1 MRLDI
6 TQRYRSR
13 LLHDITQVTRERE
26 SRGLARRKRGLD
38 EENLT
43 THLRPCQTCD
53 NTNVFVGL
61 PLIARIALLA
71 EISDEVFLCNRHI
84 IWLLKRNLS
93 DHLTADSSDTLL
105 QATHTR
111 LTRIAVDNSGDDAF
125 LKLELRGLE
134 SVVIEFLRDKV
145 TLGDFLF
152 LLLQVARHL
161 YEFHT
166 VKQWAR
172 DRIQGV
178 SRSDKEHLAEVVVHV

>member
-1 MRLDI
+1 MCFNVS
-6 TQRYRSR
+6 QSNSSR
-13 LLHDITQVTRERE
+13 LLHHIAKVTCKGK

-71 EISDEVFLCNRHI
+71 EISDEVFLSNRHI

-111 LTRIAVDNSGDDAF
+111 LTRIAVDNSGDNAF
-125 LKLELRGLE
+125 LKLELRGFE

-152 LLLQVARHL
+152 LLLQVTRHL
-161 YEFHT
+161 DEFHT